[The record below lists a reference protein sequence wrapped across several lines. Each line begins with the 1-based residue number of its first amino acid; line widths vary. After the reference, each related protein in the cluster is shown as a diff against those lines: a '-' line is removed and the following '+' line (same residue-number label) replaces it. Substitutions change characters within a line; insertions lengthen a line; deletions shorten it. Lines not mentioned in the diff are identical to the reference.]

1 MVNFMV
7 LYFYKL
13 RKNEIDWAWS
23 QNDQFSWLI
32 AKILVKM
39 VEKLV
44 NFMVLYSYELE
55 KMESTE
61 PSLKM
66 TNFPN

>member
-1 MVNFMV
+1 M
-7 LYFYKL
+7 
-13 RKNEIDWAWS
+13 
-23 QNDQFSWLI
+23 
-32 AKILVKM
+32 LVKM

-44 NFMVLYSYELE
+44 NFMILYSYELE
-55 KMESTE
+55 KMESIE

>member
-1 MVNFMV
+1 M
-7 LYFYKL
+7 
-13 RKNEIDWAWS
+13 
-23 QNDQFSWLI
+23 
-32 AKILVKM
+32 LVKM

-44 NFMVLYSYELE
+44 NFMVLYSYELK